1 MIPSVN
7 PAAQLFLA
15 DLSRVQSQIDTAQ
28 RQISSGLKISDP
40 SDAPDEL
47 EGLMRVRAD
56 LARNQQV
63 SNNLTEVK
71 SEVDTSEQALQT
83 ATQIMDRVS
92 TLAAQGVNSTATA
105 AGRQSIAQE
114 VTGLLQQLVGLSQAS
129 VQGRY
134 VFSGDQSQSP
144 AYSLNLNAPN
154 GVDRLVTTAATRQIA
169 DATGVSFTVAMTAQD
184 IFDHRNPDDSTAADN
199 VFAAVNSLRV
209 SLQNN
214 DQAGISNALNSLHTA
229 NAYLNTQLS
238 FYGTVQN
245 RIQDAQ
251 DYSSR
256 YQVQLQTDLSNI
268 QDADITQAALALTQG
283 NTQLNTALAAEAK
296 IPHTS
301 LFDFLA

>member
-28 RQISSGLKISDP
+28 RQVSSGLKISQP

-47 EGLMRVRAD
+47 EGLMRTRAD

-63 SNNLTEVK
+63 TNNLTEVK
-71 SEVDTSEQALQT
+71 SEVDTSEQALQS
-83 ATQIMDRVS
+83 ATQIMDRIA
-92 TLAAQGVNSTATA
+92 TLAAQGVNSTTTA
-105 AGRQSIAQE
+105 DSRQSIAQE
-114 VTGLLQQLVGLSQAS
+114 VTGLLQQLVGLSQTA

-144 AYSLNLNAPN
+144 SYSLDLNAPN
-154 GVDRLVTTAATRQIA
+154 GVDRLVTTTSTRQIA
-169 DATGVSFTVAMTAQD
+169 DATGVSFTVGLTAQD

-214 DQAGISNALNSLHTA
+214 DPAGISNALNSLHTA
-229 NAYLNTQLS
+229 SDYLNTQLS

-245 RIQDAQ
+245 RVQSAQ

-283 NTQLNTALAAEAK
+283 NTQLDSALAAEAK
-296 IPHTS
+296 TPHTS

>member
-144 AYSLNLNAPN
+144 AYRLNLNAPN

>member
-7 PAAQLFLA
+7 PSAQLFLA

-28 RQISSGLKISDP
+28 RQISSGLKISQP
-40 SDAPDEL
+40 SDAPNEL
-47 EGLMRVRAD
+47 EGLMRVQAD

-63 SNNLTEVK
+63 SNNLAEVK

-83 ATQIMDRVS
+83 ATKLMDRVS
-92 TLAAQGVNSTATA
+92 TLAAQAVNSTQTA
-105 AGRQSIAQE
+105 SSRQSIAQE
-114 VTGLLQQLVGLSQAS
+114 VTGILQQLVGLSQTS

-134 VFSGDQSQSP
+134 VFSGDQSQLSS
-144 AYSLNLNAPN
+144 YSLNLSAPN
-154 GVDRLVTTAATRQIA
+154 GVDRLLTTAATRQVV
-169 DATGVSFTVAMTAQD
+169 DATGISFTIARTALD

-214 DQAGISNALNSLHTA
+214 DQAGISNAQNSLHAA
-229 NAYLNTQLS
+229 NDSLNTHLS
-238 FYGTVQN
+238 FYGSVQN
-245 RIQDAQ
+245 RIQDSQ

-256 YQVQLQTDLSNI
+256 YQLQLQTDLSHI
-268 QDADITQAALALTQG
+268 QDADITQAALALSQG

-296 IPHTS
+296 MPRTS
-301 LFDFLA
+301 LFDFLG

>member
-7 PAAQLFLA
+7 PSAQLFLA
-15 DLSRVQSQIDTAQ
+15 DLARVQSQIDTAE
-28 RQISSGLKISDP
+28 RQVSSGLKISQA

-47 EGLMRVRAD
+47 EALMRVRAD

-63 SNNLTEVK
+63 SNNLAEVK

-83 ATQIMDRVS
+83 ATKLMDRVF
-92 TLAAQGVNSTATA
+92 TLAAQAVNSTETA
-105 AGRQSIAQE
+105 ASRQSIAQE
-114 VTGLLQQLVGLSQAS
+114 VTGILQQLVGLSQTS

-134 VFSGDQSQSP
+134 VFSGDQSQLP
-144 AYSLNLNAPN
+144 AYSVNLSGPN
-154 GVDRLVTTAATRQIA
+154 GVDRLLTTSSTRQIV

-209 SLQNN
+209 SLLNN
-214 DQAGISNALNSLHTA
+214 DQAGISNALNSLHA
-229 NAYLNTQLS
+229 ASDYLNTQLS
-238 FYGTVQN
+238 FYGSVQN

-256 YQVQLQTDLSNI
+256 YQVQLQTDLSHI

-283 NTQLNTALAAEAK
+283 NTQLNTSLAAEAK
-296 IPHTS
+296 MPRTS
-301 LFDFLA
+301 LFDFLG

>member
-15 DLSRVQSQIDTAQ
+15 DVSRIQSQIDTAQ
-28 RQISSGLKISDP
+28 RQVSSGLKISQP

-47 EGLMRVRAD
+47 EALMRVRAD

-63 SNNLTEVK
+63 SNNLAEVK

-83 ATQIMDRVS
+83 ATQIMDRVT
-92 TLAAQGVNSTATA
+92 TLAAQGVNGTATA

-114 VTGLLQQLVGLSQAS
+114 VTGLLQQLVGLSQTS
-129 VQGRY
+129 VQGNY

-144 AYSLNLNAPN
+144 PYSLDLSAPN
-154 GVDRLVTTAATRQIA
+154 GVDRLVTTASTRQIA

-214 DQAGISNALNSLHTA
+214 DQAGISNALNSVHTA
-229 NAYLNTQLS
+229 NTYLNTQLS

-256 YQVQLQTDLSNI
+256 YQVQLQTDLGSI
-268 QDADITQAALALTQG
+268 QDADITQAALALAQG
-283 NTQLNTALAAEAK
+283 STQLNTALAAQAK
-296 IPHTS
+296 VPHTS

>member
-71 SEVDTSEQALQT
+71 SEVDTSEQALQA

-283 NTQLNTALAAEAK
+283 NTQLNTALAAQAK

>member
-28 RQISSGLKISDP
+28 RQVSSGLKISQP

-47 EGLMRVRAD
+47 EGLMRTRAD

-63 SNNLTEVK
+63 TNNLTEVK
-71 SEVDTSEQALQT
+71 SEVDTSEQALQS
-83 ATQIMDRVS
+83 ATQIMDRIA
-92 TLAAQGVNSTATA
+92 TLAAQGVNSTTTA
-105 AGRQSIAQE
+105 DSRQSIAQE
-114 VTGLLQQLVGLSQAS
+114 VTGLLQQLVGLSQTA

-144 AYSLNLNAPN
+144 SYSLDLNAPN
-154 GVDRLVTTAATRQIA
+154 GVDRLVTTTSTRQIA
-169 DATGVSFTVAMTAQD
+169 DATGVSFTVGLTARD

-214 DQAGISNALNSLHTA
+214 DPAGISNALNSLHTA
-229 NAYLNTQLS
+229 SDYLNTQLS

-245 RIQDAQ
+245 RVQSAQ

-283 NTQLNTALAAEAK
+283 NTQLDSALAAEAK
-296 IPHTS
+296 TPHTS

>member
-15 DLSRVQSQIDTAQ
+15 DLSRIQSQIDTAQ
-28 RQISSGLKISDP
+28 RQVSSGLKISQP

-63 SNNLTEVK
+63 TNNLSEVK

-92 TLAAQGVNSTATA
+92 TLAAQGVTSTATA

-114 VTGLLQQLVGLSQAS
+114 VTGLLQQLVGLSQTA

-144 AYSLNLNAPN
+144 SYSLDLNAPN
-154 GVDRLVTTAATRQIA
+154 GVDRLLTTTSTRQIA

-184 IFDHRNPDDSTAADN
+184 IFDHRNPDDSTATDN

-209 SLQNN
+209 TLQNN

-229 NAYLNTQLS
+229 NSYLNTQLS

-245 RIQDAQ
+245 RIQGAQ
-251 DYSSR
+251 DYSSS

-296 IPHTS
+296 VPHTS

>member
-1 MIPSVN
+1 
-7 PAAQLFLA
+7 
-15 DLSRVQSQIDTAQ
+15 
-28 RQISSGLKISDP
+28 
-40 SDAPDEL
+40 
-47 EGLMRVRAD
+47 MRTRAD

-63 SNNLTEVK
+63 TNNLSEVK
-71 SEVDTSEQALQT
+71 SEVDTSEQALET

-114 VTGLLQQLVGLSQAS
+114 VTGLLQQLVGLSQTA

-144 AYSLNLNAPN
+144 SYSLDLNAPN
-154 GVDRLVTTAATRQIA
+154 GVDRQVTTASTRQIT
-169 DATGVSFTVAMTAQD
+169 DATGVSFTVALTAQD
-184 IFDHRNPDDSTAADN
+184 IFDHRNPNDSTAADN

-214 DQAGISNALNSLHTA
+214 DPAGISNALNSLHTA

-245 RIQDAQ
+245 RIQNAQ

-296 IPHTS
+296 APHTS
-301 LFDFLA
+301 LFDFLG

>member
-229 NAYLNTQLS
+229 NAYLNAQLS